1 MVKKVWVP
9 FYLMKREL
17 LVHFS
22 FFVSFFIFI
31 SLFKGWLAFSYWGFW
46 VGGLIGTILPDVDH
60 LIYIYFLRPQ
70 ELTSQRVNYMLG
82 KKDLWGSLDL
92 LSKTR
97 SERKELIFHTILF
110 QLIFFVLTF
119 FVITSSNSLVG
130 RGLVLAFSLH
140 LLTDQ
145 MVDKLEMGN
154 LNDWFERIPFYI
166 KDNWQNV
173 YWVALLVFLL
183 IFGFFF

>member
-1 MVKKVWVP
+1 
-9 FYLMKREL
+9 MKREL
-17 LVHFS
+17 LIHFS
-22 FFVSFFIFI
+22 FFISFFIFI
-31 SLFKGWLAFSYWGFW
+31 SLFKGWLTFSYWGFW
-46 VGGLIGTILPDVDH
+46 LGGFIGTALPDVDH
-60 LIYIYFLRPQ
+60 IIYIYFLRPQ

-82 KKDLWGSLDL
+82 KRDLWGSFDL

-97 SERKELIFHTILF
+97 TERRDLIFHTILF

-119 FVITSSNSLVG
+119 FVITSSGNLIG

-145 MVDKLEMGN
+145 VVDKLETGSFDN
-154 LNDWFERIPFYI
+154 WFEKIPFNI
-166 KDNWQNV
+166 KEDWQRI
-173 YWVALLVFLL
+173 YWVVLFVFVL